1 VAIVGAG
8 PFGLS
13 VAAHLRGLAVRT
25 FGEQM
30 STWRRRMPSEMRL
43 RSSWDQTSLSAPGGA
58 TLDEWAAA
66 TGEPRQEPI
75 PIDVF
80 LRYSSWFADRFVTD
94 SDPNDVALVER
105 SGSGYRLTT
114 TAGDEV
120 DAGHLVGAVGVM
132 PFAYVPPSVGELLGD
147 AGVVLATH
155 NPDDLEHLEAQRRVL
170 VLGGGQAG
178 LESAG
183 LAARSGAEVELVTRS
198 QLRWFRDREPHNPRG
213 RAGRML
219 YKLAYPAVGY
229 GPPLLNRVVLRPD
242 LFPVLPQPVRRRVT
256 QRVLRAGGSPWLRTF
271 VEKNV
276 RVSERSGITHVER
289 VNGSLHVR
297 LSDGSER
304 EVDDVVVACGY
315 RFDLD
320 KLEFLAPEVRAGI
333 EVRGG
338 WPVLDRYFRSSDPRL
353 LFVGYPAEARF
364 GPLSRFVMG
373 AQFTAPRVAQ
383 LFGR

>member
-1 VAIVGAG
+1 
-8 PFGLS
+8 
-13 VAAHLRGLAVRT
+13 
-25 FGEQM
+25 
-30 STWRRRMPSEMRL
+30 
-43 RSSWDQTSLSAPGGA
+43 
-58 TLDEWAAA
+58 
-66 TGEPRQEPI
+66 
-75 PIDVF
+75 
-80 LRYSSWFADRFVTD
+80 
-94 SDPNDVALVER
+94 
-105 SGSGYRLTT
+105 
-114 TAGDEV
+114 
-120 DAGHLVGAVGVM
+120 
-132 PFAYVPPSVGELLGD
+132 
-147 AGVVLATH
+147 
-155 NPDDLEHLEAQRRVL
+155 
-170 VLGGGQAG
+170 
-178 LESAG
+178 
-183 LAARSGAEVELVTRS
+183 
-198 QLRWFRDREPHNPRG
+198 
-213 RAGRML
+213 
-219 YKLAYPAVGY
+219 
-229 GPPLLNRVVLRPD
+229 VLRPD

-320 KLEFLAPEVRAGI
+320 KLGFLAPEVRAGI

-373 AQFTAPRVAQ
+373 AQFTAPRVAE